1 MRDKHEPHDAFID
14 RLESQIASE
23 VRRRQRQIEPP
34 RWPMRSRLKL
44 AVAAVGLALVS
55 MGVGGAVV
63 AAAYQA
69 QTNEQRDLL
78 AANYNLSVGVAK
90 SRLALV
96 TEQLQTIQRKVAAGM
111 ASNDELL
118 DARVK
123 FAEAEW
129 SLKLMQSFFEEVRA
143 TGREPLTGLSSPL
156 VSGRDFVTERLS
168 AAVEGT
174 KVALDVEM
182 KRMRDAQTK
191 VEIGVAD
198 RYTTAVAQASLV
210 EVQVRMETLQQ
221 KLSLRQKFVKGEM
234 DAVQTELRVLE
245 ADAEGR
251 IKALKPKIDLA
262 HLQMDQT
269 ANRFR
274 VGNAQSVELAEA
286 RLKLQ
291 QLEADLA
298 KAQLD
303 LEVVRRRLSGK
314 DDK

>member
-1 MRDKHEPHDAFID
+1 
-14 RLESQIASE
+14 
-23 VRRRQRQIEPP
+23 
-34 RWPMRSRLKL
+34 
-44 AVAAVGLALVS
+44 

-69 QTNEQRDLL
+69 QSNEQRDQL
-78 AANYNLSVGVAK
+78 AAPYNLSVGVAK
-90 SRLALV
+90 ERLALV
-96 TEQLQTIQRKVAAGM
+96 TKELETIQRKVAAGM

-143 TGREPLTGLSSPL
+143 TGREPLNGLSSPL

-168 AAVEGT
+168 AAVDGT
-174 KVALDVEM
+174 KVALDIEM
-182 KRMRDAQTK
+182 KRMQDAQTK

-221 KLSLRQKFVKGEM
+221 KLSLRQKFVKAEM

-245 ADAEGR
+245 AEAEGR
-251 IKALKPKIDLA
+251 IKALKPKIELA
-262 HLQMDQT
+262 RQQVDQT
-269 ANRFR
+269 EKLVKLGAT
-274 VGNAQSVELAEA
+274 QSIELAEA
-286 RLKLQ
+286 KLRLQ
-291 QLEADLA
+291 QREADIA
-298 KAQLD
+298 KAELD
-303 LEVVRRRLSGK
+303 LAIVRKKLSGK
-314 DDK
+314 D

>member
-1 MRDKHEPHDAFID
+1 MRDKHGPHDAFID
-14 RLESQIASE
+14 RLEAQITSE
-23 VRRRQRQIEPP
+23 VRQRNRQMDAPG
-34 RWPMRSRLKL
+34 WPMRSRLKL
-44 AVAAVGLALVS
+44 AVAAICLALVS
-55 MGVGGAVV
+55 MGLGGAVV

-69 QTNEQRDLL
+69 QSNEQRDLL
-78 AANYNLSVGVAK
+78 AGPYNLSVGVAK

-96 TEQLQTIQRKVAAGM
+96 TKELETIQRKVAAGM

-129 SLKLMQSFFEEVRA
+129 SLKLMQSFFDEVRA
-143 TGREPLTGLSSPL
+143 TGREPLNGLSSPL
-156 VSGRDFVTERLS
+156 VSSRDFVTERLS

-182 KRMRDAQTK
+182 KRMHDTQTK

-198 RYTTAVAQASLV
+198 RISTAVAQASLV

-245 ADAEGR
+245 AEAEGR
-251 IKALKPKIDLA
+251 IKALRPKIVLAQQQLDL
-262 HLQMDQT
+262 T
-269 ANRFR
+269 AQRFK
-274 VGNAQSVELAEA
+274 VGNAPSIEVAEI
-286 RLKLQ
+286 RLRLQ
-291 QLEADLA
+291 ELEADIA
-298 KAQLD
+298 KAELD
-303 LEVVRRRLSGK
+303 LAIVRKKLSGK
-314 DDK
+314 D

>member
-23 VRRRQRQIEPP
+23 VRQRNRQVDAPG
-34 RWPMRSRLKL
+34 WPMRSRLRL
-44 AVAAVGLALVS
+44 AVAAIGLVLVS

-69 QTNEQRDLL
+69 QNNEQRDQL
-78 AANYNLSVGVAK
+78 AAPYNLSVGVAK
-90 SRLALV
+90 ERLALV
-96 TEQLQTIQRKVAAGM
+96 AKQLEAVQRKVAAGM

-129 SLKLMQSFFEEVRA
+129 SLKLMQSFFDEVRA
-143 TGREPLTGLSSPL
+143 TGREPLNGLSSPL

-168 AAVEGT
+168 AGVDGT

-182 KRMRDAQTK
+182 ARMHDAQTK

-198 RYTTAVAQASLV
+198 RITTAVAQASLA
-210 EVQVRMETLQQ
+210 EVQVRIETLQQ
-221 KLSLRQKFVKGEM
+221 KLSLRQKFVKGEI

-245 ADAEGR
+245 AEAEGR
-251 IKALKPKIDLA
+251 VKALKPKIDLA
-262 HLQMDQT
+262 QQQLEQT
-269 ANRFR
+269 AKR
-274 VGNAQSVELAEA
+274 VKVGAAQSVELAEV
-286 RLKLQ
+286 RLRLQ
-291 QLEADLA
+291 QLEADMA
-298 KAQLD
+298 KAELD
-303 LEVVRRRLSGK
+303 LAIVRKKLSGK
-314 DDK
+314 D